1 MRFIGNILWFVF
13 GGWYLALTWLLGA
26 IIFAIT
32 IIALPLTRAAIEM
45 AKMSAFPFGKDVVHV
60 RELDGKEISA
70 ATATTGTITS
80 LSFIIHRSFLTFSKT
95 GFIRFIDRHASG
107 SFLSM
112 PTIAFSV
119 I

>member
-32 IIALPLTRAAIEM
+32 IIALPLTRAAI
-45 AKMSAFPFGKDVVHV
+45 
-60 RELDGKEISA
+60 
-70 ATATTGTITS
+70 TATTGTITS

-112 PTIAFSV
+112 PAIAFSV